1 MRGRRMLPRLL
12 GLVIAIGG
20 MAAVLLPVEG
30 QTPKRGGVLTSIQK
44 QLESDVARPM
54 LGWRKEHFTQWP
66 HVKNLVAHHSLYN
79 WGRMQDVWLDT

>member
-1 MRGRRMLPRLL
+1 LPRLL

-20 MAAVLLPVEG
+20 MAAALLPAEG
-30 QTPKRGGVLTSIQK
+30 QAPKRGGILTSMI
-44 QLESDVARPM
+44 
-54 LGWRKEHFTQWP
+54 FTQWP